1 MLGLFFNPLTAD
13 NNYSI
18 LNRDNLYN
26 IFRYNYIRNEKY
38 FLDFFLHFLS
48 LDSTLNSSKKKM
60 TLIADVFLHLR
71 TPKKVVR

>member
-13 NNYSI
+13 NNYSV

-26 IFRYNYIRNEKY
+26 IFRYNYITNEKY

-48 LDSTLNSSKKKM
+48 LDSILNSSKKKM
-60 TLIADVFLHLR
+60 TLIADVFLNLR

>member
-13 NNYSI
+13 NNYSV

-26 IFRYNYIRNEKY
+26 IFRYNYITNEKY

-48 LDSTLNSSKKKM
+48 LDSILNSSKKKM
-60 TLIADVFLHLR
+60 TLITDVFLNLR
-71 TPKKVVR
+71 TPKNVVR

>member
-13 NNYSI
+13 NNYSV

-26 IFRYNYIRNEKY
+26 IFRYNYITNEKY

-48 LDSTLNSSKKKM
+48 LDSILNSSKKKM
-60 TLIADVFLHLR
+60 TLIADVFLNLR
-71 TPKKVVR
+71 TPKNVVR